1 MPSILIALMSPP
13 EAAPTFGHLLP
24 VFKFSEEARRR
35 GYQIIWCSSEGM
47 STRVIENYPQ
57 DKIRT
62 YPNATFLGTSRL
74 FQPLLRRMLSA
85 DIPQSMLPKATDE
98 KNYEWLFDSYVAVG
112 FDQEKFF
119 FPALE
124 TVLRALIEFEP
135 DAMFTYGCPVGLTA
149 GFISDVPTIT
159 FDNLMRLRNEG
170 GDSYRK
176 MNDTVQKALDIYA
189 PFETEHVLLED
200 IIRNNKQFR
209 ILSTIQHLN
218 RKPYSDNEVF
228 VGGFELPE
236 ASYAG
241 EDYYEPPQ
249 IDPQSRTVFAYFGSG
264 SISHRLVSKIM
275 PQVFDE
281 VNFLCDRPY
290 DCYLASP
297 FVEKPYSEGMVHFAP
312 FYDPG
317 EVIPHATYVM
327 CHGGINTVMQSL
339 SHGVPLI
346 MVPGAVHERRHN
358 AHEVTAVYSGIEVDI
373 EDFTVHQ
380 LSSLLLDQTQEEE
393 LRRNARRTQR
403 LIIEA
408 GGMRKAIA
416 EMETRWL
423 QPYDKNK
430 LHLIARRLLSA

>member
-1 MPSILIALMSPP
+1 MSPP
-13 EAAPTFGHLLP
+13 EAAPTFGHLPP
-24 VFKFSEEARRR
+24 VFKFSEEARKR
-35 GYQIIWCSSEGM
+35 GYEIIWSCSVGM
-47 STRVIENYPQ
+47 ARKVAESYPD

-74 FQPLLRRMLSA
+74 IQPLFRRLLSA
-85 DIPQSMLPKATDE
+85 DIPQRMLPKVTNE

-135 DAMFTYGCPVGLTA
+135 DALFTYGCPVGLTA

-176 MNDTVQKALDIYA
+176 MNDTVQKALNIYA

-200 IIRNNKQFR
+200 IIRNDQQFR
-209 ILSTIQHLN
+209 ILSTIQHLD
-218 RKPYSDNEVF
+218 REPYSENEVF
-228 VGGFELPE
+228 VGGFELSEAAFTDAAMVTPPE
-236 ASYAG
+236 
-241 EDYYEPPQ
+241 
-249 IDPQSRTVFAYFGSG
+249 IDPRSNTVFAYFGSG
-264 SISHRLVSKIM
+264 SISHRLVRSVL
-275 PQVFDE
+275 PQVFEE

-297 FVEKPYSEGMVHFAP
+297 FVEEPYTDGHVQFAP
-312 FYDPG
+312 FYDPRKI
-317 EVIPHATYVM
+317 IPNSTYVM
-327 CHGGINTVMQSL
+327 CHGGINSVMQAL
-339 SHGVPLI
+339 SYGVPLI

-358 AHEVTAVYSGIEVDI
+358 AHEVTAVYSGIEVEI
-373 EDFTVHQ
+373 EDFTVHH
-380 LSSLLLDQTQEEE
+380 LSSLLLDQTQETE

-403 LIIEA
+403 LIREA

-416 EMETRWL
+416 EMESRWL
-423 QPYDKNK
+423 RPYDKDK

>member
-1 MPSILIALMSPP
+1 MPNMLISLMSPP

-35 GYQIIWCSSEGM
+35 GYQIIWCSSEDM
-47 STRVIENYPQ
+47 ATKVIESYPQ

-62 YPNATFLGTSRL
+62 YPNATFLGASHL
-74 FQPLLRRMLSA
+74 IQPLFRRLLAA
-85 DIPQSMLPKATDE
+85 DIPQSMLPKATSE

-124 TVLRALIEFEP
+124 TTLRALIEFEP

-149 GFISDVPTIT
+149 GYISDVPTIT

-170 GDSYRK
+170 GDSYRR
-176 MNDTVQKALDIYA
+176 MNETVQKALDIYA

-200 IIRNNKQFR
+200 IIRNEEQFR
-209 ILSTIQHLN
+209 ILSTIQHLG

-236 ASYAG
+236 ASYANI
-241 EDYYEPPQ
+241 DYNLSPE

-290 DCYLASP
+290 HCYLASP
-297 FVEKPYSEGMVHFAP
+297 FVEKPYTEGMVHFAP
-312 FYDPG
+312 FIDPRK
-317 EVIPHATYVM
+317 VIPHSNYVM
-327 CHGGINTVMQSL
+327 CHGGINSVMQAL

-358 AHEVTAVYSGIEVDI
+358 VHEVTAVYSGIEVEI
-373 EDFTVHQ
+373 GDFTVHH
-380 LSSLLLDQTQEEE
+380 LSSLLLDQTQEEV
-393 LRRNARRTQR
+393 LRRNAQRTQR

-416 EMETRWL
+416 EMENRWL
-423 QPYDKNK
+423 HPYDKNK